1 MYFTLAVSA
10 STRARCAELVSAATG
25 TDPRVMPVPG
35 PPAVAWRAPSEL
47 AAVVHWPASQ
57 EREPRSHAGT
67 IWADQAELHARTGL
81 TRVDPVYLV
90 EVPGAVVVS
99 DRASWAAAVAGR
111 LGDPDPVTVAAF
123 LALGYPVGAATP
135 FRGVRALGN
144 GQQLTV
150 TSGRLAAGTARGQL
164 AAGTALARSR
174 PRRRVRPRR
183 PVRPGPAT
191 SRPPWS
197 RRSGRWAS

>member
-25 TDPRVMPVPG
+25 TDPRVMPIPG

-99 DRASWAAAVAGR
+99 DRASWAAAVAGGWATLTR
-111 LGDPDPVTVAAF
+111 LRWPRSSPW
-123 LALGYPVGAATP
+123 AT
-135 FRGVRALGN
+135 
-144 GQQLTV
+144 
-150 TSGRLAAGTARGQL
+150 
-164 AAGTALARSR
+164 RSAPP
-174 PRRRVRPRR
+174 PRSAV
-183 PVRPGPAT
+183 
-191 SRPPWS
+191 
-197 RRSGRWAS
+197 SGRWATGSS